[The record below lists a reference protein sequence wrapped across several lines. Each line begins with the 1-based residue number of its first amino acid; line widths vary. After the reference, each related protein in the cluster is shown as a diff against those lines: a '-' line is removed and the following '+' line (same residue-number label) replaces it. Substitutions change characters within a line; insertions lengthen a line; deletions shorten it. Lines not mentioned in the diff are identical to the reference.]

1 MCSFIY
7 LSVDFLSNLT
17 LESCRCLV
25 AGSHGSRLGVLL
37 GIPDQ
42 VLREE
47 LIVLLLEPLTAFA
60 FVTLDRLLLHVLLSH
75 VLVLIETAQQDVLV
89 VHISSLYALL

>member
-1 MCSFIY
+1 M
-7 LSVDFLSNLT
+7 
-17 LESCRCLV
+17 

-42 VLREE
+42 IFREE
-47 LIVLLLEPLTAFA
+47 LIVLLLEPLAPFA

-75 VLVLIETAQQDVLV
+75 VLVLIKTAQQDVLV
-89 VHISSLYALL
+89 VHVSRLYALL